1 MAKDDRDILGILKD
15 ELEFIEQGGY
25 GRSVRTPWK
34 PTSALQDSLSCINFG
49 DPFRTH
55 PCDECRLIDFVAAE
69 HRAEEIPCHFIPLTE
84 SGETVEDLELKDNQ
98 PHLEESLKQWLRKK
112 IGEIEAERAANNTT

>member
-34 PTSALQDSLSCINFG
+34 PTSALQDSLTCINFG
-49 DPFRTH
+49 DPSRAH
-55 PCDECRLIDFVAAE
+55 PCSDCRLMEFVAPE
-69 HRAEEIPCHFIPLTE
+69 HRAENIPCHFIPLTE
-84 SGETVEDLELKDNQ
+84 SGETVEDLELKGNQ
-98 PHLEESLKQWLRKK
+98 SRLEESLKQWLRRK
-112 IGEIEAERAANNTT
+112 ISELEAERAAKNTT